1 MFNLVYQGKI
11 NCQFWGKLI
20 CQSLKT
26 LGLQCVTWGG
36 AVTCRLSNIITFFH
50 YDIRAG

>member
-1 MFNLVYQGKI
+1 MRRL
-11 NCQFWGKLI
+11 C
-20 CQSLKT
+20 
-26 LGLQCVTWGG
+26 LQNVTWGG